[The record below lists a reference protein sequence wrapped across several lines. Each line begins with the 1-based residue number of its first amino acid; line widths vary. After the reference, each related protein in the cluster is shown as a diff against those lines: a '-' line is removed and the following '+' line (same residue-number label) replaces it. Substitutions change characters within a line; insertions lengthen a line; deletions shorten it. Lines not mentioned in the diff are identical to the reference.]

1 MLQGKTSFFTSK
13 EFRLSRIRVNI
24 FVPSLVRQT
33 IAVMRKFNHVKIICQ
48 DRLWTITRHPQA
60 YTGLTFCA
68 RRENHR
74 GTLLGMT
81 RFRDG
86 LDDMPILGYGA
97 KNATFCAIYDHF
109 TKTGSGQTY

>member
-1 MLQGKTSFFTSK
+1 M
-13 EFRLSRIRVNI
+13 NI
-24 FVPSLVRQT
+24 FVPSLVRQS
-33 IAVMRKFNHVKIICQ
+33 IAIMRKFNHIKIICQ
-48 DRLWTITRHPQA
+48 RQALDNHQKPQVYTR
-60 YTGLTFCA
+60 LTFCA

-97 KNATFCAIYDHF
+97 KNATFCAIYI
-109 TKTGSGQTY
+109 